1 MNSAS
6 HKSKI
11 IKKLKNE
18 ISSLQKYKNI
28 LEEEKKGKL
37 CVICLKNP
45 SIFCTIPCG
54 HLCICFSCSLQYK
67 KQFYRCPL
75 CRTDIQNILRI
86 QGIPTNEI
94 IKHEYKTGDT
104 VLAQWINQSRRSSF
118 NYKGT
123 IKQVHND
130 GTIHLVY
137 EDGMEIKKIHPSNI
151 KRKLTQL
158 ENVVFNHCG
167 NNSLEE
173 IIEEQRIIEENMR
186 IPPAPAPAPSPIN
199 IQPSSLEIIRQ

>member
-1 MNSAS
+1 MDSNNSNS
-6 HKSKI
+6 HQIKI
-11 IKKLKNE
+11 INKLKNE
-18 ISSLQKYKNI
+18 LSSLQKYKNI
-28 LEEEKKGKL
+28 LEKEKL

-67 KQFYRCPL
+67 KQFHRCPL
-75 CRTDIQNILRI
+75 CRTDIQDILRI
-86 QGIPTNEI
+86 QGIPTNEV

-104 VLAQWINQSRRSSF
+104 VLAQWINNPRRSPF

-123 IKQVHND
+123 IKQLHND
-130 GTIHLVY
+130 GTMHLVY

-151 KRKLTQL
+151 KRKLTDL
-158 ENVVFNHCG
+158 ENIVFNDYG

-173 IIEEQRIIEENMR
+173 IIEEQRIIENMR
-186 IPPAPAPAPSPIN
+186 IPPAPSPAPIN